1 MKTDFDILIAGG
13 GMVGATLA
21 CALGGGRLRVGV
33 IEPQAVPAPAPEY
46 GLRVSAISPAS
57 QAVFANLGAWEAMQ
71 ARRVAPVERM
81 HIWEQGGALD
91 FDSAEIGAPC
101 LAWIVENSV
110 IVAALAARLQQ
121 FANVELL
128 CPARLAAVDVDEQ
141 LVSVR
146 LDDGRAL
153 RARLLVGADGAS
165 SRVRQAA
172 AIDWRVH
179 DLTQSAIVAVVQ
191 TERGHDGCAYQNFL
205 PTGPLAFLPLPDPER
220 VSIVWSA
227 DRARAEALMAL
238 ADDAFDTE
246 LQAAFGE
253 RLGSVRLAS
262 RRAAIPLALGFA
274 HDYCAHRIALI
285 GDAAHTVHPLA
296 GQGVNLGILDAAT
309 LAETLLAAA
318 HAQRDVGAHAV
329 LRRYERARKG
339 ADIGMQLVTGAFRYL
354 FASDWPGV
362 RMLRQ
367 SGLALTDR
375 LPPLKHFFM
384 RQASGL
390 AGELPPL
397 ARRVLR

>member
-1 MKTDFDILIAGG
+1 MKADFDILIAGG

-21 CALGGGRLRVGV
+21 CALGGSRLRVGV
-33 IEPQAVPAPAPEY
+33 IEPQAVPVPGLEY
-46 GLRVSAISPAS
+46 DLRVSAISPAS

-71 ARRVAPVERM
+71 ARRAAPVERM

-101 LAWIVENSV
+101 LAWIIENSV

-153 RARLLVGADGAS
+153 RARLLVGADGAG

-172 AIDWRVH
+172 AIGWRVH
-179 DLTQSAIVAVVQ
+179 DLTQSALVAVVQ
-191 TERGHDGCAYQNFL
+191 TEHEHGGCAYQHFL
-205 PTGPLAFLPLPDPER
+205 PTGPLAFLPLDDPQR

-238 ADDAFDTE
+238 DDDGFNAE
-246 LQAAFGE
+246 LQAAFGD
-253 RLGSVRLAS
+253 RLGLVQLAS
-262 RRAAIPLALGFA
+262 KRAAIPLALGFA
-274 HDYCAHRIALI
+274 HDYGAHRVALI

-296 GQGVNLGILDAAT
+296 GQGVNLGILDSAT
-309 LAETLLAAA
+309 LAEALLAAA
-318 HAQRDVGAHAV
+318 REQRDVGAHVV

-339 ADIGMQLVTGAFRYL
+339 ADIGMQIVTGGFRYL
-354 FASDWPGV
+354 FGSDWPGV

-367 SGLALTDR
+367 TGLTLTDR

-390 AGELPPL
+390 TGELPPL